1 MADMSEMLKSFSSMM
16 EGKEIP
22 DNIKEM
28 LNSLQKNNSENSN
41 APANSNNNSST
52 NSDSGSN
59 FDLSGFSNSNSSQNF
74 NNNSSN
80 NNSNFSQGIPN
91 IDINTM
97 LKMQKIMSAMNN
109 SSNSSGANLL
119 RSLKPYLKPSR
130 QAKVDEYIQLFSIE
144 KVIETMKKSGGDN
157 KNDT

>member
-41 APANSNNNSST
+41 NFANSNNNSST

-59 FDLSGFSNSNSSQNF
+59 CDLSGFYNSNSSQNF

-80 NNSNFSQGIPN
+80 NNSNSSQGMPN

-97 LKMQKIMSAMNN
+97 LKMQKIMSAMNS

-130 QAKVDEYIQLFSIE
+130 QAKVDEYIQLFNIE
-144 KVIETMKKSGGDN
+144 KVIETMNKSGGDN

>member
-1 MADMSEMLKSFSSMM
+1 MADMSEILKNFSSMM
-16 EGKEIP
+16 EVKEIP

-28 LNSLQKNNSENSN
+28 LSSLQ
-41 APANSNNNSST
+41 NNSSK
-52 NSDSGSN
+52 SE
-59 FDLSGFSNSNSSQNF
+59 
-74 NNNSSN
+74 NNSSGQN
-80 NNSNFSQGIPN
+80 DSQSIPN

-97 LKMQKIMSAMNN
+97 LKMQKLLNTMNN

-144 KVIETMKKSGGDN
+144 KAIELMRQSGGDK